1 MPRILPSRFARLC
14 AAPVLLASAGV
25 LLAPA
30 LAFAAPRWVRITL
43 PPEQPATGM
52 VVAWNSDAP
61 ADASTVEY
69 GTSAGALTQS
79 QAGASFTAKGA
90 LGVVHE
96 VTLASLKPGTTYHYR
111 VGGAGAWSPVHTFK
125 TAPVEGCGPFKFI
138 ASGDHRSDD
147 SAGPNPKWKSILGE
161 MAATG
166 ATFILETGDLV
177 RDGADLKQWQNHMD
191 MGASQ
196 MGEIALMPT
205 FGNHDSDD
213 VQGASAAFN
222 QLFALP
228 TNPASGTEDFYAFEY
243 GEAVFVALT
252 TATYA
257 DAAGFAKQAQWLD
270 ETLTKYA
277 NKTWKF
283 VYFHH
288 PCYTSS
294 IDLKVIDLN
303 HPANEKGQNSA
314 FLPVFDKHHVDIVF
328 AGHNHFY
335 ERFAP
340 IKGGSAVA
348 STQAG
353 TVYITTGGAGAFT
366 YDTIDLFGFKIE
378 PMKVICGDGF
388 LGMSGKAKGSQFC
401 TGKHHFVEIGIDKNV
416 LTATVRATA
425 EQNISNSQ
433 ANKAV
438 IETFQIVKP
447 ATAAGNCTVGGPDA
461 GSSDAGS
468 SDAGGS
474 GADAAVG
481 ADTAQAPDVVKEPD
495 TIAAPDTVA
504 TPDTVAAPDA
514 TAPADVPAGT
524 DAVEADVAQA
534 GTDAESPQDTATA
547 AKADATTGPAP
558 ADVAGNSNGIGQ
570 DAATTATAPASTS
583 KGQASGCNAA
593 TGAGSGAGLA
603 LLALTAIATLR
614 GRRRQA
620 IAR

>member
-1 MPRILPSRFARLC
+1 MPRSMSFRFGWLC
-14 AAPVLLASAGV
+14 SAAILLASAT
-25 LLAPA
+25 
-30 LAFAAPRWVRITL
+30 AFAAPRWVRITL

-52 VVAWNSDAP
+52 VVAWNSDAM

-79 QAGASFTAKGA
+79 QVGASFTAKGA

-96 VTLASLKPGTTYHYR
+96 VTLTSLKPGTTYHYR

-125 TAPVEGCGPFKFI
+125 TAPTEGCGPFKFI

-147 SAGPNPKWKSILGE
+147 NAGPNPKWKSILGE

-177 RDGADLKQWQNHMD
+177 KDGADLKQWQNHME
-191 MGASQ
+191 MGAAH
-196 MGEIALMPT
+196 MGEVALMPT

-222 QLFALP
+222 QLFSLP
-228 TNPASGTEDFYAFEY
+228 TNASTGTEDFYAFEY
-243 GEAVFVALT
+243 GEAVFVAMT

-257 DAAGFAKQAQWLD
+257 DAAGLAMQAKWLD
-270 ETLTKYA
+270 ETLTKHA

-294 IDLKVIDLN
+294 IDLKIIDLN
-303 HPANEKGQNSA
+303 HPANEKGQNTA

-340 IKGGSAVA
+340 IKGGSPVA

-366 YDTIDLFGFKIE
+366 YDTIDVFGFKIE
-378 PMKVICGDGF
+378 PMKIICGDGI

-401 TGKHHFVEIGIDKNV
+401 TGKHHYVEVAIDKHV
-416 LTATVRATA
+416 LTATVRATSA
-425 EQNISNSQ
+425 QNFSDAP

-447 ATAAGNCTVGGPDA
+447 ANVAGNCSPLGADA
-461 GSSDAGS
+461 GSTDAGS
-468 SDAGGS
+468 TDAG
-474 GADAAVG
+474 G
-481 ADTAQAPDVVKEPD
+481 ADTAGAADTVQAADVVTE
-495 TIAAPDTVA
+495 
-504 TPDTVAAPDA
+504 PDTVAAPDTTA
-514 TAPADVPAGT
+514 TSDTVAAPDSAEAPDATSADAQLAADVLKEADGAEADVAAGT
-524 DAVEADVAQA
+524 DAVAPEDSGTVAK
-534 GTDAESPQDTATA
+534 TDAATGSPS
-547 AKADATTGPAP
+547 
-558 ADVAGNSNGIGQ
+558 ADVAGKPNGIGQ
-570 DAATTATAPASTS
+570 DTTTTTPTPASST
-583 KGQASGCNAA
+583 KGQASGCSAA
-593 TGAGSGAGLA
+593 SGSGSQAGLG
-603 LLALTAIATLR
+603 LLGLAAILAVR
-614 GRRRQA
+614 GRRRWV
-620 IAR
+620 RN